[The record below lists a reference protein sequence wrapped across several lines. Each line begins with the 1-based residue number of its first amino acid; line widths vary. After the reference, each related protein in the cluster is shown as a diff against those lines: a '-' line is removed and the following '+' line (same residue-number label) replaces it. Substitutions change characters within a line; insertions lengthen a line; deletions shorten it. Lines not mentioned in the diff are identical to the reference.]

1 MSRKSRKY
9 AIGLDVGTSG
19 TKALLVDNYGRVLGH
34 QESPHKIHAP
44 KPTWSEQDPNAWWK
58 AADKA
63 VSQLLSRFA
72 RCRSNIVAIGL
83 SGQMHGSVFLD
94 KTGSVLR
101 PAILWNDQRT
111 SRECEEI
118 TRLVGGR
125 SALLRYTSNI
135 ALPGYTAP
143 KILWVR
149 NNEPKLFDKTRTILL
164 PKDYIAWR
172 LCGEFAT
179 DVGDASGTL
188 LFNVRKR
195 KWHKKVL
202 RALDL
207 DPKLFC
213 RAYESVSVV
222 GELHAALA
230 RRWSLP
236 AGKVKVVI
244 GSGDQPAAAIGMGVL
259 GEGDASLTLGTS
271 GVVFAASAT
280 PADNAAGLLQSF
292 CHAVP
297 DTWCLFGCMLSA
309 GASLEWLRDKVFE
322 GQTVDSLLA
331 RASQATSNGLFFLP
345 YLNGERCPYPDP
357 HSRACWVGMQRGHT
371 RADLVR
377 AALEGISFGLKDQ
390 LRALKSEGIQ
400 IRQLL
405 CAGGGSRNA
414 FWQQLQTDIYG
425 IPTRRLDT
433 PHASALGAALL
444 AGTGAGMWEDI
455 SAACK
460 AGVHAGPVTKPR
472 RQRHYKSRYRVY
484 RNLYPTLRPA
494 FEQIHGISAS

>member
-1 MSRKSRKY
+1 MSSRSRKY

-19 TKALLVDNYGRVLGH
+19 TKAILIDDKATVVGH
-34 QESPHKIHAP
+34 QEVPHKIQMP
-44 KPTWSEQDPNAWWK
+44 KPLWSEQEPEGWWR

-63 VSQLLSRFA
+63 ISQLLAKHSRCKA
-72 RCRSNIVAIGL
+72 NLEVIGL

-94 KTGSVLR
+94 KKSRVLR

-111 SRECEEI
+111 GNECDEI

-125 SALLRYTSNI
+125 GALLRYTSNT

-143 KILWVR
+143 KILWVKHH
-149 NNEPKLFDKTRTILL
+149 EPKVFSKTRKILL

-195 KWHKKVL
+195 RWHKKVL
-202 RALDL
+202 KALEL
-207 DPKLFC
+207 DPKLLC
-213 RAYESVSVV
+213 KVHESMSVV
-222 GELHAALA
+222 GELHPSLA
-230 RRWSLP
+230 RRWGV
-236 AGKVKVVI
+236 ATAKVKVVI
-244 GSGDQPAAAIGMGVL
+244 GSGDQPAAAVGMGVL
-259 GEGDASLTLGTS
+259 RSGEASLTLGTS
-271 GVVFAASAT
+271 GVVFAASAS
-280 PADNAAGLLQSF
+280 PVPNHAGLLQSF

-297 DTWCLFGCMLSA
+297 ETWCVFGCMLSA
-309 GASLEWLRDKVFE
+309 GASVEWLKENIFAGHSVE
-322 GQTVDSLLA
+322 SLLS
-331 RASQATSNGLFFLP
+331 RAAKADSKGLFFLP

-357 HSRACWVGMQRGHT
+357 HSRACWVGMDRRHT
-371 RADLVR
+371 QADLVR

-390 LRALKSEGIQ
+390 LRALEAEGIR
-400 IRQLL
+400 ITQLL
-405 CAGGGSRNA
+405 CAGGGSRNP

-444 AGTGAGMWEDI
+444 AGTGVGLWDSLAE
-455 SAACK
+455 ACK
-460 AGVHAGPVTKPR
+460 QGVHAGPAKKPQS
-472 RQRHYKSRYRVY
+472 QRIYKDRYRVY
-484 RNLYPTLRPA
+484 RSLYPTLRPA